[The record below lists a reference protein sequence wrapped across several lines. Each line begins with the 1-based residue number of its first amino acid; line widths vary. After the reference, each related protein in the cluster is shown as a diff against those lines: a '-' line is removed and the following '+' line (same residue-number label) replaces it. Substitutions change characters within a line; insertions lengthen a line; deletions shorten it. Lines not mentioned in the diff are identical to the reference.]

1 MSLSDARMRITSAHK
16 ELLAVWWR
24 VEERWS
30 DENSR
35 VFGQRVIGPS
45 ETYVR
50 NALSGIEK
58 MEVTLQ
64 TLKKDCEIGH
74 R

>member
-1 MSLSDARMRITSAHK
+1 MSMSDARMRIGSAYK
-16 ELLAVWWR
+16 ELLAVWRR

-30 DENSR
+30 DENAR
-35 VFGQRVIGPS
+35 VFRDRVIDPA
-45 ETYVR
+45 ETSVR
-50 NALSGIEK
+50 NAQGGIEK

>member
-1 MSLSDARMRITSAHK
+1 MSLSDARMRISAAHK
-16 ELLAVWWR
+16 DLLITWWR
-24 VEERWS
+24 IEGRWD
-30 DENSR
+30 DENAR
-35 VFGQRVIGPS
+35 VFARRFIGPS